1 MHSYGGCPGSAAAA
15 GLSKAART
23 AAGKQGGIIQE
34 MIITNSKVP
43 WNIQQIAASHSS
55 FLSQPSV
62 VADWI
67 EYEIA
72 IFQSVA
78 SNTTNISDLTVGANA
93 TSPLLILPAEFDMTL
108 AAVS

>member
-1 MHSYGGCPGSAAAA
+1 M
-15 GLSKAART
+15 
-23 AAGKQGGIIQE
+23 
-34 MIITNSKVP
+34 
-43 WNIQQIAASHSS
+43 
-55 FLSQPSV
+55 

-93 TSPLLILPAEFDMTL
+93 TAPLIISPAEFDMTL
-108 AAVS
+108 AAVSEEIDSRGLVAGFGLWEGEHER